1 MREQPQA
8 WTKKMEKMGEKNNKM
23 RKETQKSQKK
33 IPTKAKFA
41 EIEKFKVRKKKQRNV
56 CTRSTTQNPNQQKK
70 NGLLELGVGKCI
82 RCRRWLLLL
91 QRKATVVRLVEKQC
105 KEGCVV
111 RARDPKNTSTS
122 LPHTLWYQENG
133 QKTHSHAVQCG

>member
-1 MREQPQA
+1 
-8 WTKKMEKMGEKNNKM
+8 MEKMGEKNNKM

-70 NGLLELGVGKCI
+70 KRLAGIGSGKMH
-82 RCRRWLLLL
+82 
-91 QRKATVVRLVEKQC
+91 QMSEVV
-105 KEGCVV
+105 VV
-111 RARDPKNTSTS
+111 TSKK
-122 LPHTLWYQENG
+122 G
-133 QKTHSHAVQCG
+133 HSGSTG